1 MSDLVSYTRHDGVAV
16 LTVDNPP
23 VNALS
28 PGVPEGLKAGVD
40 RALADADAG
49 AIVLIGAGKTF
60 IAGADIRE
68 FGKPSGDRVGR
79 ELGLALRALE
89 DCPKPV
95 VVAIHGT
102 ALGGGL
108 ETAMAGHYRVIAPTA
123 QVGQPEVKLGLIPG
137 AGGTQRLP
145 RLAGIAK
152 ALEMCAFGAPIKA
165 QEAVASGIADK
176 IIEGDLLAGAL
187 EFAREVAA
195 KPIAR
200 TRDRLD
206 KLRDADP
213 TFFAA
218 ARDQVRKKLRGQ
230 NAPIAAIDA
239 IEASTRLPFAEG
251 MQFEARL
258 FEECRQ
264 STQSKALIHAFFG
277 ERTVGKVPDIP
288 PETKTYT
295 INRAAIVGAGTM
307 GGGIAMCF
315 ADAGIPVVV
324 KETHPDALDR
334 GMITIRA
341 NYARM
346 AASGRISQ
354 AVMDQR
360 IARITG
366 RLDYA
371 GFDEADIIVE
381 AVFENMAIKQ
391 QVFAE
396 LDGIAK
402 PDCILATNTSSL
414 DIDEIA
420 ATTSRPR
427 IVLGVHFF
435 SPANIMRLV
444 EVVRGKE
451 TSKEVLATAMA
462 LAKKLGKIGVVAGN
476 RYGFIGNRMMQAY
489 VREAKFLLEE
499 GASVEA
505 VNGALYEFGMAMGPF
520 AMEDQVGLDVMEHID
535 EEAKRFEK
543 PGTRRP
549 LVLARMIEAGRLGV
563 KNGKGWSKYDE
574 ARKASPDAEV
584 AALVENTSKDVGIT
598 RRAIG
603 NEEIVDRCIFA
614 LVNEGARILEEGV
627 ALRAVD
633 IDIVYLTGYGFPNWR
648 GGPMFYA
655 DTVGLKN
662 VVARIEEFAA
672 SHSTD
677 LWTPA
682 PLLKRLANEG
692 KTFHS

>member
-1 MSDLVSYTRHDGVAV
+1 
-16 LTVDNPP
+16 
-23 VNALS
+23 
-28 PGVPEGLKAGVD
+28 
-40 RALADADAG
+40 
-49 AIVLIGAGKTF
+49 
-60 IAGADIRE
+60 
-68 FGKPSGDRVGR
+68 
-79 ELGLALRALE
+79 
-89 DCPKPV
+89 
-95 VVAIHGT
+95 
-102 ALGGGL
+102 
-108 ETAMAGHYRVIAPTA
+108 
-123 QVGQPEVKLGLIPG
+123 
-137 AGGTQRLP
+137 
-145 RLAGIAK
+145 
-152 ALEMCAFGAPIKA
+152 
-165 QEAVASGIADK
+165 
-176 IIEGDLLAGAL
+176 
-187 EFAREVAA
+187 
-195 KPIAR
+195 
-200 TRDRLD
+200 
-206 KLRDADP
+206 
-213 TFFAA
+213 
-218 ARDQVRKKLRGQ
+218 
-230 NAPIAAIDA
+230 
-239 IEASTRLPFAEG
+239 
-251 MQFEARL
+251 
-258 FEECRQ
+258 
-264 STQSKALIHAFFG
+264 
-277 ERTVGKVPDIP
+277 
-288 PETKTYT
+288 
-295 INRAAIVGAGTM
+295 
-307 GGGIAMCF
+307 
-315 ADAGIPVVV
+315 
-324 KETHPDALDR
+324 
-334 GMITIRA
+334 
-341 NYARM
+341 
-346 AASGRISQ
+346 
-354 AVMDQR
+354 MDQR

-371 GFDEADIIVE
+371 GFDEADIIIE

-427 IVLGVHFF
+427 MVLGVHFF

-627 ALRAVD
+627 AFRAVD

-672 SHSTD
+672 SHGTD